1 MSYHMSIEELKKLK
15 RGDYVCVGGVEAKI
29 ISKGPKWIHL
39 KNIHQPINMS
49 TGRLRANNFG
59 HQNELPVYR
68 TRDLFNLAA
77 DKIQRAQKVRNT
89 LRDLTQFGSQIKP
102 ELVED
107 LHAVLTKHNLV

>member
-39 KNIHQPINMS
+39 ENIQQPINMS

-68 TRDLFNLAA
+68 TRDLFNLAVE
-77 DKIQRAQKVRNT
+77 KYQRVQKVIAT
-89 LRDLTQFGSQIKP
+89 LRNLSQYGSQLKP